1 MMKELEKVIRQ
12 HLQQYCC
19 MQPQD
24 VYKLIYQNE
33 FGPGHFIED
42 EHTSLERLIKEYQ
55 GIPVKGKGN
64 PIEPIGN
71 GMCRYYLR
79 GAGEDAIEMLNR
91 IFVLT
96 ANRHKG
102 EPESFE
108 EKLSSVI
115 PFLKKLNF
123 EFSEKEYADYIRG
136 QKEQNYPAVSH
147 SEAYREAFHPA
158 YRVIEYRFAPY
169 LKLFTELAK
178 KKKENCRLIVGI
190 DGNASAG
197 KTTLAQCLADLFDCE
212 CIHMDDFFL
221 PPALRTKERLGEI
234 GGNIHYERFFD
245 EVVRGVRSGQAFSYR
260 IFSCSELGYVGR
272 KKISNQRMLVVEGA
286 YAMRE
291 DFREIYDFRIFMK
304 LSPEEQKN
312 RIMRRNGKEMWQMFR
327 EKWIPMENR
336 YFQQLPV
343 EEICDTI
350 LEEESIDSVW
360 GEW

>member
-1 MMKELEKVIRQ
+1 
-12 HLQQYCC
+12 

-33 FGPGHFIED
+33 FGPGHFIE
-42 EHTSLERLIKEYQ
+42 EEETSLKRLVREYQ
-55 GIPVKGKGN
+55 SIQTRDREN
-64 PIEPIGN
+64 TIEPIGN

-79 GAGEDAIEMLNR
+79 GVGEDEVEMLNR
-91 IFVLT
+91 VFVLT
-96 ANRHKG
+96 ANRHQG
-102 EPESFE
+102 EAESFE
-108 EKLSSVI
+108 RKLSAVI
-115 PFLKKLNF
+115 PLLAKMNF
-123 EFSEKEYADYIRG
+123 GFSKKEYVDYVRG

-158 YRVIEYRFAPY
+158 YRVIECRFAPY
-169 LKLFTELAK
+169 LKLFTELG
-178 KKKENCRLIVGI
+178 KKEKANCRLVVGI
-190 DGNASAG
+190 DGNAAAG
-197 KTTLAQCLADLFDCE
+197 KTTLAQCLRELFDCE

-221 PPALRTKERLGEI
+221 PPALRSEERLREI
-234 GGNIHYERFFD
+234 GGNIHYERFCD
-245 EVVRGVRSGQAFSYR
+245 EVVRGVRSRQAFSYR
-260 IFSCSELGYVGR
+260 VFSCSELSYVGR
-272 KKISNQRMLVVEGA
+272 RKISNQRMLVVEGA

-291 DFREIYDFRIFMK
+291 NFRDIYDYRIFMK
-304 LSPEEQKN
+304 LSPGEQEN
-312 RIMRRNGKEMWQMFR
+312 RIIRRNGKEMWQMFR